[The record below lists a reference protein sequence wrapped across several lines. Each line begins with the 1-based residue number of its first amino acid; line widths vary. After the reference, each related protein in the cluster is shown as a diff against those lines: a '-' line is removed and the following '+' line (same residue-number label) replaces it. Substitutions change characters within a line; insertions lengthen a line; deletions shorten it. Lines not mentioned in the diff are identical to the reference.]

1 MSYVWHKIAQVADD
15 LDAIGLYREADALS
29 SVLKSRVAQYY
40 VQPGQVPL
48 EDRMI
53 PGDIVFPEAEESE
66 ELRLKNMGRH
76 RVPDYSSLPGGD
88 EPKSEKGKNIFNMDG
103 TDNIDGFAHV
113 DEFPSPSMDGS
124 TKDYEWDNYRNDSE
138 PKYLKLMPRG

>member
-1 MSYVWHKIAQVADD
+1 MKIAKVADN
-15 LDAIGLYREADALS
+15 LDSIGLYREADVLS
-29 SVLKSRVAQYY
+29 SLLTTKLAQYY

-66 ELRLKNMGRH
+66 QLRLKNIGRY

-88 EPKSEKGKNIFNMDG
+88 EPKDEKGKNIFNMDG

-113 DEFPSPSMDGS
+113 DEFPSPSMDGN
-124 TKDYEWDNYRNDSE
+124 TNQYEWNNYRDDNG